1 MTLSRVDLDDIL
13 LDSEDGRGM
22 AKGFYQA
29 LFLTRS
35 GPTLNVNLTFTCFYM
50 PLNFVDFACK
60 YLRKDITQG
69 LTDYEARAFKKIIR
83 DLLSRFTRIVF
94 FIS

>member
-1 MTLSRVDLDDIL
+1 
-13 LDSEDGRGM
+13 M

-50 PLNFVDFACK
+50 PLNFVEFARR
-60 YLRKDITQG
+60 YLRKDITKG
-69 LTDYEARAFKKIIR
+69 FSDYEAKAFKKIIR
-83 DLLSRFTRIVF
+83 DLLSRSRRFSSFPPRTSLSF
-94 FIS
+94 D

>member
-1 MTLSRVDLDDIL
+1 
-13 LDSEDGRGM
+13 M

-35 GPTLNVNLTFTCFYM
+35 GPTLNLNLTFTCFYM

-60 YLRKDITQG
+60 YLRKDIVKHG
-69 LTDYEARAFKKIIR
+69 LTDQEATTFRKIIK
-83 DLLSRFTRIVF
+83 DLLSECFPFLARIASLDRPF
-94 FIS
+94 FS